1 MRLIAKGRAPL
12 EILGTQ
18 TQGVLECYEAVC
30 RAAQQVEWPTPHG
43 DLLAAAQAAFDHA
56 RLLGLAT
63 HGESANETTF
73 GNAIEWLRVAQ
84 ILEWVKATQEAPKGS
99 PQPKQYAPGERFAAL
114 KSVHARLAA
123 ATSGG

>member
-1 MRLIAKGRAPL
+1 RLTAKGRAPL

-30 RAAQQVEWPTPHG
+30 RAALQIDWPAEQ
-43 DLLAAAQAAFDHA
+43 DELLASAQAAFDHA

-63 HGESANETTF
+63 HDESANETTF

-84 ILEWVKATQEAPKGS
+84 ILEWAPEAEDAPKGGR
-99 PQPKQYAPGERFAAL
+99 PRKQYAPGEQFEGLRA
-114 KSVHARLAA
+114 VHRRLAA